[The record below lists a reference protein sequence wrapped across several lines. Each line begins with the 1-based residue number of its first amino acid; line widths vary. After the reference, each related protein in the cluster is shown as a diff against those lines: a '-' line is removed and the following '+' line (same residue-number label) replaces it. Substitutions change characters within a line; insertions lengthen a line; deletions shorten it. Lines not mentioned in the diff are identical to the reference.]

1 MAGQPVQ
8 SAASDARAAKEFA
21 DTETI
26 LDRLDV
32 NSAGGVRDMLDAVH
46 AIGKPANPPQP
57 GPLWRRPV
65 AGSWSALEG
74 HVASRSGG

>member
-32 NSAGGVRDMLDAVH
+32 NSAGGVRDVLDAVH

-57 GPLWRRPV
+57 GPSRRRPDRWV
-65 AGSWSALEG
+65 VVGA
-74 HVASRSGG
+74 